1 MGEILSPAGKDINR
15 VGKMLSPKAKASN
28 GAPPSK
34 RTGKG
39 GYRLMKEQKIMAMP
53 KMRKME
59 PIKKIDYEAD
69 FDKAWDESMP
79 NLKKSRK
86 QMSEGKPNFKD
97 IRQEKAD
104 RAVLTKGMKK

>member
-1 MGEILSPAGKDINR
+1 MKNE
-15 VGKMLSPKAKASN
+15 MKASK
-28 GAPPSK
+28 GAPPSR

-39 GYRLMKEQKIMAMP
+39 GYMLMEKKKMMAMP
-53 KMRKME
+53 KMKKME

-86 QMSEGKPNFKD
+86 QMSEGKPNFRD
-97 IRQEKAD
+97 VAQEKAD

>member
-1 MGEILSPAGKDINR
+1 MKTE
-15 VGKMLSPKAKASN
+15 MKASK

-39 GYRLMKEQKIMAMP
+39 GYSLMKKKEIMAMP

-59 PIKKIDYEAD
+59 PLKKIDYEAD
-69 FDKAWDESMP
+69 FEKAWNESMP
-79 NLKKSRK
+79 SKKKSVK
-86 QMSEGKPNFKD
+86 QMASGKPNFKD

>member
-1 MGEILSPAGKDINR
+1 MKNE
-15 VGKMLSPKAKASN
+15 MKASK
-28 GAPPSK
+28 GAPPSR

-39 GYRLMKEQKIMAMP
+39 GYMLMKKKEIMAMP